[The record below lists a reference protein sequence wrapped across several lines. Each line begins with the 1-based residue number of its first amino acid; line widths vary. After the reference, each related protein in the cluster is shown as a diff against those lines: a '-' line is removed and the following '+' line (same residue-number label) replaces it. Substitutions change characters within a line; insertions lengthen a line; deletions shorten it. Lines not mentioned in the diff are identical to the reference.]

1 MPGMPVLVNSILAAV
16 PKLADVVMVLSL
28 LVVVLGIAGTS
39 LFQGT
44 MHYRCAK
51 LGYVEPQIHPSLL
64 VGDPH
69 AVSMDG
75 TYSSSARGL
84 EAKGAFEHPSAAWDT
99 DMLCDPTAVV
109 DVCPSRHAIGDPD
122 ASEATWRCM
131 YFEETPNAD
140 ITSFDHFYTSVIIV
154 LQTLTFDEWATP
166 MYDLMDATRTPLV
179 VVFWLISVLFGGFFL
194 VNLFLAVLFQEF
206 VEAQARERAFAE
218 HRAARIQAL
227 AARRSERF
235 RAANV
240 IQRRFKWRK
249 GGGDSMQ
256 RRPTRWK
263 SVMQK
268 FRSDEERKVLKDIA
282 GGVSDLE
289 KSLGDEG
296 TESSPS
302 DYWDCTPAAGSCR
315 SQLAD
320 VMTSPWVSNT
330 SIGLVLVNLVL
341 MCMPYYGMP
350 QDYGERLETYATA
363 ISWVFIVE
371 MALKITGF
379 GCVGYWQDG
388 WNTLDGIIVSL
399 SIVEMVLTALFS
411 GSGVKL
417 SFLRILR
424 MLRVA
429 RVLRLMRAWKG
440 LYKIVSTIVQAL
452 PQLSNV
458 LILLTLVSTIFALL
472 GMQLFGGKFT
482 DELGYGE
489 HPEQTPLP
497 RYHFDY
503 FVPAMLTVFIV
514 MTGDAWVSPMMDGIS
529 VLGPQAAVFY
539 IVVVLI
545 GTYLMMNLLVA
556 VLLHLFSQKSDAEI
570 SSVKGDCSQGA
581 NSEINSS
588 AKVKSDED
596 VHIMRADDYALG
608 CFAPDDP
615 FRRRCRA
622 WVESP
627 TVDALLTATVVA
639 SSLTLTLDTPRV
651 DPSSGLSLLLGFSN
665 YLFTAAFAAEAGA
678 KVVGLGFVATPNACK
693 QSGTA
698 VQ

>member
-166 MYDLMDATRTPLV
+166 MYDLMDATRAPLV
-179 VVFWLISVLFGGFFL
+179 VIYWLISVLFGGFFL

-218 HRAARIQAL
+218 HKATRIAAL
-227 AARRSERF
+227 AKRRGERMM
-235 RAANV
+235 AANL
-240 IQRRFKWRK
+240 IQRRFKWK
-249 GGGDSMQ
+249 KSSGGSFN
-256 RRPTRWK
+256 RRPSMWK
-263 SVMQK
+263 GMMKK
-268 FRSDEERKVLKDIA
+268 FRSDEEATAIKLLIGGKADFENGVDEEGEEESA
-282 GGVSDLE
+282 G
-289 KSLGDEG
+289 
-296 TESSPS
+296 

-315 SQLAD
+315 SQLAE
-320 VMTSPWVSNT
+320 VMTSQWVSNT

-350 QDYGERLETYATA
+350 QEYEDRLEAYATA

-458 LILLTLVSTIFALL
+458 LILLILVSTIFALL
-472 GMQLFGGKFT
+472 GMQLLGGKFT

-489 HPEQTPLP
+489 DPDQTPLP

-503 FVPAMLTVFIV
+503 FVPACVSRGVNSGPRTIP
-514 MTGDAWVSPMMDGIS
+514 TGIRACCACGI
-529 VLGPQAAVFY
+529 
-539 IVVVLI
+539 
-545 GTYLMMNLLVA
+545 
-556 VLLHLFSQKSDAEI
+556 
-570 SSVKGDCSQGA
+570 
-581 NSEINSS
+581 
-588 AKVKSDED
+588 
-596 VHIMRADDYALG
+596 
-608 CFAPDDP
+608 
-615 FRRRCRA
+615 
-622 WVESP
+622 P
-627 TVDALLTATVVA
+627 T
-639 SSLTLTLDTPRV
+639 
-651 DPSSGLSLLLGFSN
+651 
-665 YLFTAAFAAEAGA
+665 
-678 KVVGLGFVATPNACK
+678 C
-693 QSGTA
+693 
-698 VQ
+698 